1 MTKRTDLR
9 PIDAIAPPDQWPDIR
24 ERHPRNATFVP
35 PSKWPARRVVTI
47 VTALAVAL
55 GGLVLLMSVFHDV
68 GHPTSG
74 SATPTAVPALP
85 ELVVFS
91 TADFRIAV
99 VQPDGTGERVLTT
112 GEEGGAAV
120 SVGSAEVLDESP
132 QWSKDGATIY
142 FIRVVNGPAFWLC
155 QIRADGSD
163 FRVISKNLDGGHLAL
178 SPDGSRF
185 AYDGTDGLLH
195 LVDLGGKPIPAPEIH
210 VEAAWGPERPAWSP
224 DGSQIAV
231 AGPADGTGRCMNS
244 GCALWVM
251 NLNTGERSNLT
262 VDRPSDKVVSVAWS
276 PTGQISYASIDMS
289 RDEPSPPLRLWTI
302 RGDGTGRVE
311 IASDGRTIPVAW
323 SPDGSA
329 LLVGRFGP
337 SPYQDDR
344 GLFIIDGGRAR
355 PVVSGADSS
364 WGDWRA

>member
-1 MTKRTDLR
+1 
-9 PIDAIAPPDQWPDIR
+9 
-24 ERHPRNATFVP
+24 
-35 PSKWPARRVVTI
+35 
-47 VTALAVAL
+47 
-55 GGLVLLMSVFHDV
+55 MSAFHVV

-74 SATPTAVPALP
+74 SATPTAAPALP

-132 QWSKDGATIY
+132 QWSKDGSTIY

-262 VDRPSDKVVSVAWS
+262 VDRPSDKVVGVAWS

-289 RDEPSPPLRLWTI
+289 RDKASPPLRLWTI
-302 RGDGTGRVE
+302 NGDGTGRDE

-323 SPDGSA
+323 SPDGSE

-337 SPYQDDR
+337 FPYQDDR

-355 PVVSGADSS
+355 RVVFGAVSS